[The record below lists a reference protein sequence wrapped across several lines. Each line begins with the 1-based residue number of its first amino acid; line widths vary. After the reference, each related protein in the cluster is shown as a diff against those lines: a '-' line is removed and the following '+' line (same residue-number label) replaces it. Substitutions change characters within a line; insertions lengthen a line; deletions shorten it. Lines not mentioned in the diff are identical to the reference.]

1 MLSTFSSAGWG
12 GGGYKLGTRH
22 THVVLYK
29 SRPRGEGSF
38 YFTSWREGAGDGVFV
53 LYVLITL
60 PEEREAQEEGV
71 CAHALLR
78 REMEAWLKMAR
89 RRWGWMAGRL
99 AARGGRSGAR

>member
-12 GGGYKLGTRH
+12 RGGYKLGTRH

-60 PEEREAQEEGV
+60 PEEREAQEGGG
-71 CAHALLR
+71 CLR
-78 REMEAWLKMAR
+78 ACTAVGEMEACVEDGKEEV
-89 RRWGWMAGRL
+89 GR
-99 AARGGRSGAR
+99 AD